1 MSSKQIQSD
10 EEYAKK
16 LQDEWNKP
24 STGPSILPYPPYPYH
39 PYHPPPR
46 NDDYHTVIQNVIQM
60 PFDRTATELAGKY
73 GFNITTVT
81 WEDNARTK
89 GSVWGPCI
97 SDMTLRVEDSDLPVI
112 RSPNYEDLTW
122 DVPIDKIPLVIGNE
136 HGERLRTITLKEYL
150 QSFPFY
156 LHSSNKWKSS
166 NISLLAPRDSA
177 VIMSSQACF
186 LPVPKDGGEAKFNVA
201 IFNYQ
206 SSKRNPAVLAIG
218 ANEKGTSAQIVE
230 NVGGGQKLYFNDNGQ
245 RCPFLGQRLSEYR
258 IEKGE
263 TDLSKPMSQE
273 EKQKNMLLIIQIP
286 LKHRSIAPKH
296 NVFSFG
302 EAPMSAMKCVQV
314 PESFSVLRQ
323 RNADVEDA
331 IIKVGQAEGE
341 FNEIGDVEIER
352 DPDFPIRVTL
362 QFYKATSNGVCDES
376 HIATISNQIKESRKF
391 GVDIGSLVVGGNT
404 GRVTDHSHHS
414 YSRPPWWDDFWL
426 MYKNIYPQFTSESA
440 AALVFK
446 NGRFC
451 NSSLNQ
457 CQHQVLDVLGN
468 QSTGNTSTWNL
479 M

>member
-1 MSSKQIQSD
+1 
-10 EEYAKK
+10 

-24 STGPSILPYPPYPYH
+24 STGPFILPYPPYHPPYD
-39 PYHPPPR
+39 PPPR
-46 NDDYHTVIQNVIQM
+46 NDDYRTIIQNVIQM
-60 PFDRTATELAGKY
+60 PYDRTATQLAGKY
-73 GFNITTVT
+73 GFNISTVT

-97 SDMTLRVEDSDLPVI
+97 SDMTLRVEDSNLPVI
-112 RSPNYEDLTW
+112 RSPNYQDLTW
-122 DVPIDKIPLVIGNE
+122 DVPIDKIPLVVGNE
-136 HGERLRTITLKEYL
+136 HGEQLRTITLKEYL
-150 QSFPFY
+150 QSVPFF
-156 LHSSNKWKSS
+156 LHSSHKWKSS

-206 SSKRNPAVLAIG
+206 SSKSNPAVLAIV

-230 NVGGGQKLYFNDNGQ
+230 NVGGGQKLYFNDNGK

-286 LKHRSIAPKH
+286 LKHRVSAPVMPYAF
-296 NVFSFG
+296 NFSNLQ
-302 EAPMSAMKCVQV
+302 APMSAMKCV
-314 PESFSVLRQ
+314 PESCHSGLRQ
-323 RNADVEDA
+323 RTADVEDA

-391 GVDIGSLVVGGNT
+391 GVAIGSLVVGGDT
-404 GRVTDHSHHS
+404 GRVTEHSHQS

-426 MYKNIYPQFTSESA
+426 MYKNVYPQYTSESA
-440 AALVFK
+440 ANLIFK

-451 NSSLNQ
+451 NSTLNQ
-457 CQHQVLDVLGN
+457 CQQQVLDVLGN
-468 QSTGNTSTWNL
+468 QSSPAKNPTPTWNVF
-479 M
+479 

>member
-1 MSSKQIQSD
+1 
-10 EEYAKK
+10 
-16 LQDEWNKP
+16 
-24 STGPSILPYPPYPYH
+24 
-39 PYHPPPR
+39 
-46 NDDYHTVIQNVIQM
+46 
-60 PFDRTATELAGKY
+60 
-73 GFNITTVT
+73 
-81 WEDNARTK
+81 
-89 GSVWGPCI
+89 
-97 SDMTLRVEDSDLPVI
+97 MTLKVEDSNLPVI

-122 DVPIDKIPLVIGNE
+122 DVPIDKIPLVVGNE
-136 HGERLRTITLKEYL
+136 HGEQLRTVTLKEYL
-150 QSFPFY
+150 QSFPFF

-206 SSKRNPAVLAIG
+206 SSKSNPAVLVLV
-218 ANEKGTSAQIVE
+218 ANERGTSAQIVE
-230 NVGGGQKLYFNDNGQ
+230 NVGGGQKLYFNDNGK

-286 LKHRSIAPKH
+286 LKHRFSPPIMPLSYNAAPPGY
-296 NVFSFG
+296 V
-302 EAPMSAMKCVQV
+302 MKSMGCM
-314 PESFSVLRQ
+314 PESYPQ
-323 RNADVEDA
+323 RRSADVEDA
-331 IIKVGQAEGE
+331 IIKVGQAEVE

-376 HIATISNQIKESRKF
+376 HMAAISNQIKESRKY
-391 GVDIGSLVVGGNT
+391 GIDIGSLVVGGDT
-404 GRVTDHSHHS
+404 GRVTEHSHQS

-426 MYKNIYPQFTSESA
+426 MYKSVYPQFTSESA
-440 AALVFK
+440 ANIVFK

-451 NSSLNQ
+451 NSTLNQ
-457 CQHQVLDVLGN
+457 CQQQVLDVLGN
-468 QSTGNTSTWNL
+468 QSGVTKNPTWNVY
-479 M
+479 